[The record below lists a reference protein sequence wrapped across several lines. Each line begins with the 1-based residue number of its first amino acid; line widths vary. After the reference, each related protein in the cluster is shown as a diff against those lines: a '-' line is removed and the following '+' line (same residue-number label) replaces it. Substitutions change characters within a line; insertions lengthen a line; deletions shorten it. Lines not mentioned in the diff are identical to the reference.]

1 MKGDMTLLITG
12 AAGFIGALTASQIVN
27 AGRAAICLDNLNPYY
42 SVELKLARAQHFAVN
57 PLPVDVAEA
66 NALMA
71 VFETHRPTHVIHLA
85 AQAGVRHSI
94 HAPYDYLHS
103 NLTGFLNI
111 LEACRRFPV
120 EHLVFASTSSV
131 YGAQTQT
138 PFVESLSIQ
147 TPMSLYSATKGANE
161 LMAHS
166 YAHLYGIPC
175 TALRFFTVYGAWGR
189 PDMAPIL
196 FSKAILAGEPIE
208 VFNGG
213 DMLRDFTHVS
223 DIVGGIFAA
232 LHTPPPK
239 ANPFA
244 VYNLGAGKPVQL
256 NHFID
261 LIEKAAGKPAIR
273 QLKPMQ
279 PGDMQATYA
288 DTTAARLAFGYEPIM
303 PLATGV
309 AELVAWVKSYYK
321 L

>member
-1 MKGDMTLLITG
+1 MTTLITG
-12 AAGFIGALTASQIVN
+12 AAGFIGAY
-27 AGRAAICLDNLNPYY
+27 AARRLAELNQHNIQLDNLNSYY
-42 SVELKLARAQHFAVN
+42 SVALKQARIKEFALN
-57 PLPVDVAEA
+57 PLVIDVADSA
-66 NALMA
+66 ALMA
-71 VFETHRPTHVIHLA
+71 CFDAHRPTRVIHLA

-94 HAPYDYLHS
+94 EAPYDYLHS

-131 YGAQTQT
+131 YGVQTET
-138 PFVESLSIQ
+138 PFREQMSIQ

-196 FSKAILAGEPIE
+196 FSRAMLEARTID

-223 DIVGGIFAA
+223 DIVEGILGA
-232 LHTPPPK
+232 LRTPPPK
-239 ANPFA
+239 ERPFA
-244 VYNLGAGKPVQL
+244 VYNLGAGRPVGL

-261 LIEKAAGKPAIR
+261 LIEKMVGKPAIR
-273 QLKPMQ
+273 TLKPMQ
-279 PGDMQATYA
+279 PGDMQATFA
-288 DTTAARLAFGYEPIM
+288 DTQAAKAAFGYEPKM
-303 PLATGV
+303 PLEMGI

-321 L
+321 A